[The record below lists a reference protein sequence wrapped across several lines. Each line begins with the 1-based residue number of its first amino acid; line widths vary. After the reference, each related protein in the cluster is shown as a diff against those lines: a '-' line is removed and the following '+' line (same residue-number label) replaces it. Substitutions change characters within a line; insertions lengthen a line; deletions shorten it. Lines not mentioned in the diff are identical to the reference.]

1 MTSNAPVVIG
11 VVASAGGLAALKS
24 MCSEL
29 DQLVG
34 ASMIVTQHV
43 SPTHH
48 SQLPELLSA
57 CTECAAEAAKSGV
70 EPQAGTIYVVPPDRD
85 AVMQSGATRLKK
97 PDPEISAHPS
107 GDRLLLSVASACED
121 RWVAVILSGTGQ
133 DGSTGAKAVKAVK
146 AAGGIVMVQDP
157 DSAQYDG
164 MPKAAMRTGCVDP
177 VSMPAD
183 GASRMR

>member
-1 MTSNAPVVIG
+1 MTSKAPVVTG

-70 EPQAGTIYVVPPDRD
+70 EPQAGTIYGCTPGPRRRD
-85 AVMQSGATRLKK
+85 AVGR
-97 PDPEISAHPS
+97 HPPQEPRS
-107 GDRLLLSVASACED
+107 GDQR
-121 RWVAVILSGTGQ
+121 
-133 DGSTGAKAVKAVK
+133 
-146 AAGGIVMVQDP
+146 
-157 DSAQYDG
+157 
-164 MPKAAMRTGCVDP
+164 
-177 VSMPAD
+177 
-183 GASRMR
+183 ASRPESGFCFPWPPRARAAASQ

>member
-1 MTSNAPVVIG
+1 MTSKAPVVTG
-11 VVASAGGLAALKS
+11 VVASPGGLAALKS

-70 EPQAGTIYVVPPDRD
+70 EPQAGTIYVLPPDRD
-85 AVMQSGATRLKK
+85 AVMQSGAIRLKK
-97 PDPEISAHPS
+97 PDPEISAHPP

-133 DGSTGAKAVKAVK
+133 DGSTGAKAVKV
-146 AAGGIVMVQDP
+146 AGGIVMVQDP

-164 MPKAAMRTGCVDP
+164 MPKAAIRTGCADS
-177 VSMPAD
+177 VSTPAD